1 MKHKLTASQAKKL
14 NRNDLAGKTVDVT
27 LVTPEEHR
35 RARLNPKTRMA
46 KSVKYRGKEIAQYLE
61 LDR

>member
-1 MKHKLTASQAKKL
+1 MKHKLTTAQAKKL
-14 NRNDLAGKTVDVT
+14 NRNDLAGKTVDVA
-27 LVTPEEHR
+27 LVTADEHR

-46 KSVKYRGKEIAQYLE
+46 KSVRYKGKEIGQYLE